1 MRLDGFLFTFKRG
14 TDVLLQLE
22 GALQE
27 FRITEYA
34 DACKKK
40 GWCGQKMRRQ
50 VMRMG
55 KMLER
60 PKINKEQP
68 D

>member
-40 GWCGQKMRRQ
+40 RLVWAENETSSNEN
-50 VMRMG
+50 G
-55 KMLER
+55 K
-60 PKINKEQP
+60 NA
-68 D
+68 